1 MTVQTNGNAA
11 AVAKFARSLV
21 GIHETPAH
29 SNDGPG
35 VHTIQSVTGAYRAPW
50 CVSTVQFI
58 VRHVLGFTI
67 ADRTANA
74 YYLAAYAEKHGWTI
88 PKPVVGAAVVYHLGA
103 GHAGTVV
110 QVNRGGAF
118 LAVEGNEGDA
128 VRLVERD
135 PRGVKC
141 TFILHP
147 ELRKAKPAPK
157 PKPTPPAKPAALAV
171 QGPKGGTIIRAGSVS
186 RVAGVLPALVRK
198 LGRVTIT
205 KGR

>member
-1 MTVQTNGNAA
+1 MTVKGNAKAA

-21 GIHETPAH
+21 GIHETPDG

-35 VHTIQSVTGAYRAPW
+35 VHTIQSSTGAYRAAW

-58 VRHVLGFTI
+58 LKHVLGFTI
-67 ADRTANA
+67 ADKTANA
-74 YYLAAYAEKHGWTI
+74 YYLADYAERHGWTI
-88 PKPVVGAAVVYHLGA
+88 AKPVVGAAVVYHLGA

-110 QVNRGGAF
+110 QVNKGGTF
-118 LAVEGNEGDA
+118 LAVEGNEGNA
-128 VRLVERD
+128 VKLVPRD

-147 ELRKAKPAPK
+147 ELRAGAKPK
-157 PKPTPPAKPAALAV
+157 PKPAPVAPTLSV
-171 QGPKGGTIIRAGSVS
+171 TGPKGGAIIRRGSAA

-198 LGRVTIT
+198 LGRVTVA
-205 KGR
+205 KGKP